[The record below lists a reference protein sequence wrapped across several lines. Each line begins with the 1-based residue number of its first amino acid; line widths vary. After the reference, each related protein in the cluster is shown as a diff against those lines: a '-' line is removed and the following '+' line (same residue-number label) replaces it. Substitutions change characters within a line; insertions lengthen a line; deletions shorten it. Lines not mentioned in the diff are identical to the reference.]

1 MINSSTYIHVRPV
14 TVSSILS
21 PVLVIAVTTME
32 YWTPEL
38 KLLNTISA
46 FVIFTD

>member
-1 MINSSTYIHVRPV
+1 MVKLTYVHVRPV

-21 PVLVIAVTTME
+21 LVLVTAVTTME

-38 KLLNTISA
+38 KLLNIIS
-46 FVIFTD
+46 VSVLLTD